1 MDKYS
6 IVETAKRYVNKLLLP
21 LEDYYYHQYNHAL
34 DVMKRAEYL
43 WKKEW
48 LNEESIE
55 ILSLAALFHDTWFII
70 EYDNNEVFWARIA
83 SNYLKIVLYPEEK
96 IKIIEELILATRP
109 SYKKPKNILEKVIK
123 DSDMDNLWR
132 EDFFDKWQKL
142 KKELEIIKKI
152 KIKDPDWHHST
163 LDLLY
168 EHNFYTKS
176 QSKERNKT
184 KEKNKIHLKDLIW
197 ENKKVEFKNY
207 SIQL

>member
-1 MDKYS
+1 MKKNS
-6 IVETAKRYVNKLLLP
+6 VINAAMRYVNKILLP

-43 WKKEW
+43 WRKEW
-48 LNEESIE
+48 LEEENIE
-55 ILSLAALFHDTWFII
+55 ILCLAALFHDSWFII

-83 SNYLKIVLYPEEK
+83 SNYLKIILYPEEK
-96 IKIIEELILATRP
+96 IKIVEKLILATDP
-109 SYKKPKNILEKVIK
+109 KYKKPKNILEKIIK

-168 EHNFYTKS
+168 EHKFFTKY
-176 QSKERNKT
+176 QLKERNKT
-184 KEKNKIHLKDLIW
+184 KEINKIHLKDLIW
-197 ENKKVEFKNY
+197 KNKKVEFKDY
-207 SIQL
+207 SIEL